1 MIYDLLYLQSFFI
14 EMCIYYKELFWIPNE
29 ICKTSEKYDVLIAK
43 VVLFII
49 KIGLCKNLFM
59 WP

>member
-29 ICKTSEKYDVLIAK
+29 ICKTSEKHDVLIAK

-49 KIGLCKNLFM
+49 KIDLCKNLFM

>member
-1 MIYDLLYLQSFFI
+1 MIYDLLFLQSFFI
-14 EMCIYYKELFWIPNE
+14 EMCIYYKELFWISNE

-49 KIGLCKNLFM
+49 KIDLCKNLFM